1 MTDSISDL
9 PKLPKRPSTL
19 IRLAC
24 DDAEKIYRA
33 PGYTLNM
40 NMWHENVISEGGKST
55 CAVCFA
61 GAVIANTLGQ
71 DRGVYTSP
79 ARFASDHQALKAL
92 NYFRRGEWVVGLGTL
107 LGRGLTAVERLK
119 LAGSGVLS
127 GDEIPQPRAGSKGVA
142 FIRAMRKCAKALE
155 SVGW

>member
-1 MTDSISDL
+1 MPNSISDL
-9 PKLPKRPSTL
+9 PKLPQRPSAL

-24 DDAEKIYRA
+24 DDAEKIYRT
-33 PGYTLNM
+33 PGYTLDM
-40 NMWHENVISEGGKST
+40 NLWHETAISDGKHS

-71 DRGVYTSP
+71 SRGDYTNPDYFGSDR
-79 ARFASDHQALKAL
+79 KAL
-92 NYFRRGEWVVGLGTL
+92 EALNFFRRGQWQTGLEGL
-107 LGRGLTAVERLK
+107 LKRSLTAVEHDK
-119 LAGSGVLS
+119 LSSSGVLS
-127 GDEIPQPRAGSKGVA
+127 SNEIPQPRAGSKGVS